1 MAKERADSN
10 LSHEERK
17 ALRRAEKKEKKRS
30 DTDGVRKVKDK
41 KEKKDKEKKKK
52 KTTTTGERAVLAEKI
67 TNPVED
73 GTVAMVVD
81 KEEKGEEGKGKEGG
95 ADEVGKENKE
105 AMKSEGHDD
114 EDEAEAEAETDGEN
128 RKKKNTK
135 DGKVM
140 MRPVGALVPF
150 ANPLADEKVAKK
162 IFKGVKKG
170 TCVCVWAKVRLAVGW
185 GKKGFSQKNSAD
197 VVPFV
202 WGIGDGM
209 TLAYTPFPCVKFVVV
224 HWLFLVGHSADSFT
238 TSFSCPLHSCR
249 IQIPQTRR
257 QRSRQGASKVPYDIF
272 LSSSRYSRLGGRYLT
287 DGCHLAHPGAL

>member
-30 DTDGVRKVKDK
+30 DTDGVHKVKDK
-41 KEKKDKEKKKK
+41 KEKKEKEKKKK

-73 GTVAMVVD
+73 GTVAMVVE

-95 ADEVGKENKE
+95 ADEVGKEHKE

-114 EDEAEAEAETDGEN
+114 EDVAGAEAETDGEN
-128 RKKKNTK
+128 RKKKTTK
-135 DGKVM
+135 EGKVT

-170 TCVCVWAKVRLAVGW
+170 TCVRLAVGW
-185 GKKGFSQKNSAD
+185 GKKGFSHKNSPD

-202 WGIGDGM
+202 FSQGNWGWHDSSI
-209 TLAYTPFPCVKFVVV
+209 YPFPMCQACFCTLVVAC
-224 HWLFLVGHSADSFT
+224 WLF
-238 TSFSCPLHSCR
+238 
-249 IQIPQTRR
+249 
-257 QRSRQGASKVPYDIF
+257 Y
-272 LSSSRYSRLGGRYLT
+272 
-287 DGCHLAHPGAL
+287 